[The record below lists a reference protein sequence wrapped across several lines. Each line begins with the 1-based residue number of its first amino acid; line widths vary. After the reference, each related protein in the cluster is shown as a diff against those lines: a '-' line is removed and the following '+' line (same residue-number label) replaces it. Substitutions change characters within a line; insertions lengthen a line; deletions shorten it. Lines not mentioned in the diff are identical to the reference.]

1 MFGVWRVGSSFREL
15 FFFAFSG
22 RLFEGERFVLFGSSR
37 FVFRRGVEIVVGIDI
52 REVVSVRR
60 GEGIDEV

>member
-1 MFGVWRVGSSFREL
+1 M
-15 FFFAFSG
+15 
-22 RLFEGERFVLFGSSR
+22 LFGSSR